1 MELKPKTKKE
11 MLKYDE
17 DVIDIIPH
25 AKNLWGDRK
34 KIINTTLLFI
44 IIGLFVAIDTPSE
57 YTSSVIVKPILS
69 NPDKT
74 VGGNL
79 SGLAAIAG
87 INLEGADASAEI
99 HPMLYPKIVESYSF
113 QKELMQSPIYI
124 ENLNLEV
131 SFEKYY
137 TEIHRTNMLG
147 LIKKYTLGLPG
158 LVLKNLS
165 VKKELSSSVIQNFK
179 HISETDDEMM
189 QLLEKQLQVKVDQE
203 EGFVRLSATMPEKI
217 QSTQLVISAQNIL
230 QRKVISHKLKKAQTD
245 LEFIEERFK
254 ENKLAFEQ
262 AQDDLAKYRDAN
274 KNVNTATAQTE
285 VERLESEYE
294 LAFSVYSELA
304 KKVESQKI
312 QVKENTPVFVVL
324 KEAVIP
330 LKQSST
336 PKSIILIM
344 WSLFGVFTGSLITLA
359 KPFLANLKGRWGEE
373 IDNL

>member
-1 MELKPKTKKE
+1 
-11 MLKYDE
+11 
-17 DVIDIIPH
+17 
-25 AKNLWGDRK
+25 
-34 KIINTTLLFI
+34 
-44 IIGLFVAIDTPSE
+44 
-57 YTSSVIVKPILS
+57 
-69 NPDKT
+69 
-74 VGGNL
+74 
-79 SGLAAIAG
+79 
-87 INLEGADASAEI
+87 
-99 HPMLYPKIVESYSF
+99 
-113 QKELMQSPIYI
+113 
-124 ENLNLEV
+124 
-131 SFEKYY
+131 
-137 TEIHRTNMLG
+137 
-147 LIKKYTLGLPG
+147 
-158 LVLKNLS
+158 
-165 VKKELSSSVIQNFK
+165 
-179 HISETDDEMM
+179 M
-189 QLLEKQLQVKVDQE
+189 QLLEKQLQVTVDQE
-203 EGFVRLSATMPEKI
+203 EGFVRLSATMPEKL

-230 QRKVISHKLKKAQTD
+230 QRKVISLKLKKAQTD
-245 LEFIEERFK
+245 LEFIEERFM

-262 AQDDLAKYRDAN
+262 AQDNLAKYRDAN

>member
-1 MELKPKTKKE
+1 M
-11 MLKYDE
+11 
-17 DVIDIIPH
+17 H
-25 AKNLWGDRK
+25 
-34 KIINTTLLFI
+34 LL
-44 IIGLFVAIDTPSE
+44 
-57 YTSSVIVKPILS
+57 
-69 NPDKT
+69 
-74 VGGNL
+74 
-79 SGLAAIAG
+79 
-87 INLEGADASAEI
+87 I

-245 LEFIEERFK
+245 LEFIEERFM

-274 KNVNTATAQTE
+274 KNVTTATAQTE

-336 PKSIILIM
+336 PKYNFNYVVFIRSIYWVLDNISKAIF
-344 WSLFGVFTGSLITLA
+344 SKRDGGV
-359 KPFLANLKGRWGEE
+359 KK
-373 IDNL
+373 